1 MAHVNPTTADSIVN
15 SKLGLGQRSGAVI
28 IFENGLLLY
37 DGCTISTAQQ
47 LIQKANQVITTI
59 EDSGGN
65 YFPFP
70 HSAKK

>member
-1 MAHVNPTTADSIVN
+1 MTHVNPTTADSIVN
-15 SKLGLGQRSGAVI
+15 SKLGMEHNGAVI

-47 LIQKANQVITTI
+47 LIRKANQVIATG

-70 HSAKK
+70 HSSKK